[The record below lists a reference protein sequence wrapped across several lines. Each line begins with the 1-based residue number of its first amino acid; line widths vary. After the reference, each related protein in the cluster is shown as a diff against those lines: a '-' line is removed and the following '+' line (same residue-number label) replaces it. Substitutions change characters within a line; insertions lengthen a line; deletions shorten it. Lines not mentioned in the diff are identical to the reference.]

1 MDRPYVICHMLTSI
15 DGKVTGDFLSHDYC
29 EKAIDAYYQINRDLK
44 ADAFA
49 CGRVTMEDS
58 FTNHKKVALSRYKS
72 RKVPRVD
79 FVAMKAK
86 RYAVAFDRYG
96 KLGWTSSTII
106 DEDPGYGGAHII
118 EVLLENVSD
127 AYLAYLKT
135 IKVSYIFA
143 GKDEMDVSLAL
154 KKLKDLFG
162 IKKLLLEGG
171 SIIDGAF
178 LKENLVDELSLV
190 VTPIV
195 ADASSKPLFD
205 AANMQTFSLLELKYL
220 KDSSVYLRYKLTK

>member
-1 MDRPYVICHMLTSI
+1 MT
-15 DGKVTGDFLSHDYC
+15 
-29 EKAIDAYYQINRDLK
+29 
-44 ADAFA
+44 
-49 CGRVTMEDS
+49 
-58 FTNHKKVALSRYKS
+58 
-72 RKVPRVD
+72 
-79 FVAMKAK
+79 
-86 RYAVAFDRYG
+86 
-96 KLGWTSSTII
+96 
-106 DEDPGYGGAHII
+106 
-118 EVLLENVSD
+118 
-127 AYLAYLKT
+127 LA
-135 IKVSYIFA
+135 
-143 GKDEMDVSLAL
+143 
-154 KKLKDLFG
+154 KDLFG